1 MQQRHA
7 MENKSNR
14 REYIVY
20 DLSEL
25 DTIDF
30 RTVLETSRDT
40 ITYNIAETKSF
51 VKWEGEPPQCV
62 RDLKSKEGP
71 YSHQEMIELL
81 DTPEWNPDAVKP
93 SLLTRIGR
101 FFGFGNN

>member
-1 MQQRHA
+1 
-7 MENKSNR
+7 MENKSNIR
-14 REYIVY
+14 KYIVY
-20 DLSEL
+20 NLSEL

-30 RTVLETSRDT
+30 RTVLETSRYT
-40 ITYNIAETKSF
+40 ITYSVDETKSF
-51 VKWEGEPPQCV
+51 VKWEGDVPQCV

-71 YSHQEMIELL
+71 YSNQEMIELL